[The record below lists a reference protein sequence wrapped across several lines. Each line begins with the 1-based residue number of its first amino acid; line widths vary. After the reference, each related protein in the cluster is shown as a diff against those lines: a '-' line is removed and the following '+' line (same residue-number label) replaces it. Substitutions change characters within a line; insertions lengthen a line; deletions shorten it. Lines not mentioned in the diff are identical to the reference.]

1 MLGQEIEVNIE
12 RKGVIMKMN
21 IAMAADVYYKDQ
33 LEVAMK
39 SILLYNRNV
48 HFFLLNKDF
57 TERKQFLSRN
67 ENAEESY
74 HEN

>member
-1 MLGQEIEVNIE
+1 
-12 RKGVIMKMN
+12 MKMN